1 MLLRPDRLTSSRAGS
16 RTMGNRSWYM
26 GAASA
31 GLAAMCTL
39 AFPAVT
45 SAQDEPSEALL
56 DCRAIGSDDERLAG
70 YDRALDTQYGVDE
83 ELQEKRQQYR
93 RERFGLPVDSSGA
106 RMAELTATIAA
117 VDANLRT
124 GQTTIAL
131 DNGQV
136 WQVLSSGGLRARFRV
151 GSEVTISESATGG
164 YRVRIAD
171 KTGFKGVTR
180 IR

>member
-1 MLLRPDRLTSSRAGS
+1 M
-16 RTMGNRSWYM
+16 
-26 GAASA
+26 
-31 GLAAMCTL
+31 
-39 AFPAVT
+39 
-45 SAQDEPSEALL
+45 
-56 DCRAIGSDDERLAG
+56 
-70 YDRALDTQYGVDE
+70 DE
-83 ELQEKRQQYR
+83 ELQEKRRQYR
-93 RERFGLPVDSSGA
+93 RERFGLPVDSSGS

-151 GSEVTISESATGG
+151 GLEVTISESATGG

>member
-1 MLLRPDRLTSSRAGS
+1 
-16 RTMGNRSWYM
+16 MGNRSWYM
-26 GAASA
+26 AAASV
-31 GLAAMCTL
+31 GLAAICTL

-45 SAQDEPSEALL
+45 SAQDAPSEALL
-56 DCRAIGSDDERLAG
+56 DCRAIGSDDERLAC
-70 YDRALDTQYGVDE
+70 YDQALDTQYGVDE
-83 ELQEKRQQYR
+83 ELQEKRRQYR
-93 RERFGLPVDSSGA
+93 RERFGLPVDSSGS
-106 RMAELTATIAA
+106 RMAELTA
-117 VDANLRT
+117 
-124 GQTTIAL
+124 TIAL

-151 GSEVTISESATGG
+151 GLEVTISESATGG